1 MAPQGSEQLI
11 VEPFDKS
18 IIKDIERE
26 ISQSDLNLTPTN
38 DGSGMIRIAI
48 PPLTA
53 DRRKDLA
60 KRAKSVGED
69 GKVAIRN
76 VRRDQ
81 VEKVKKLEKDSSIS
95 KDDSLG
101 AQDEVQ
107 KITDGFIKKV
117 DDLVKKKEKD
127 LLSL

>member
-1 MAPQGSEQLI
+1 
-11 VEPFDKS
+11 
-18 IIKDIERE
+18 
-26 ISQSDLNLTPTN
+26 
-38 DGSGMIRIAI
+38 MIRIAI